1 MSVPHVLLVDDEP
14 DIRRIARLALERIAG
29 WRVTE
34 AGSGPEAVALVETER
49 PDAVLLDVMM
59 PGQDGPQTLAA
70 LRALPDAPPVV
81 FLTAKVQSEEL
92 SRLGALD
99 VAGVLAKPFDP
110 MTLGR
115 QLAEVLG
122 WPT

>member
-1 MSVPHVLLVDDEP
+1 MSVPHVLVVDDEP
-14 DIRRIARLALERIAG
+14 DIRRIARLALERVAG

-34 AGSGPEAVALVETER
+34 AASGPEAVASVEAER

-59 PGQDGPQTLAA
+59 PEQDGPQTLAA
-70 LRALPDAPPVV
+70 LRALPGAPPVV
-81 FLTAKVQSEEL
+81 FLTAKVQAEEVA
-92 SRLGALD
+92 RLGALG

-110 MTLGR
+110 MTLGER
-115 QLAEVLG
+115 LSEVLG